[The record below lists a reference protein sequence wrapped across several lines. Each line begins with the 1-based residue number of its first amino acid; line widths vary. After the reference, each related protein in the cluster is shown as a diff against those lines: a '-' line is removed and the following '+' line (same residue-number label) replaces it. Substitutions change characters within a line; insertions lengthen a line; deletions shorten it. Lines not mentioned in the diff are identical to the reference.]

1 MLILR
6 KYNKNKNENI
16 FDLIE
21 SSQIKIAK
29 KFLEN
34 NSETSKLILPT
45 EINLLKATKDKVEK
59 DY

>member
-34 NSETSKLILPT
+34 NSETSKLIFPT